1 MNKKIKVLMVGLLPT
16 DIEKVDGGVVA
27 VVLNLLSSFSKM
39 EQVDMIFVSYNLEIK
54 SEIIKR
60 YSGNIK
66 IHYLPYTV
74 PFKLIDYF
82 FNRKSLNRIIQSQKP
97 DLIHIQEVTP
107 HILRFLR
114 FPKDRIVLT
123 QHGIM
128 SEEYKYAV
136 NLRDKLQSLF
146 KGFVERNVFPLFNNV
161 IFISDYNKN
170 LFPRKS
176 IVGEKIYNPVNPIFF
191 TKTKVSGQM
200 NSISYV
206 GRINKNKNLTIV
218 LRARARLKEKNIIFT
233 LHVVGGYKDNYYEGE
248 VNTIVNENDLSGQVI
263 FYGWQTQEQILQ
275 VHEKCRIFV
284 LPSQQETMP
293 VVVGEAMALGKV
305 VVASNVGAVSEM
317 VTDKISGF
325 LFERNDLDQLC
336 SLLKQL
342 HNNAELIETT
352 SVNAMREAREKFH
365 PDSIASKTYEF
376 YSKVLGKARTK
387 RIE

>member
-39 EQVDMIFVSYNLEIK
+39 EQVEMIFVSYNLEIK
-54 SEIIKR
+54 SEIIKQ

-66 IHYLPYTV
+66 IHYLPYAV

-82 FNRKSLNRIIQSQKP
+82 VNRQSLNRIIESQKP

-170 LFPRKS
+170 LFPRKGIFS
-176 IVGEKIYNPVNPIFF
+176 EKIYNPVNPIFF
-191 TKTKVSGQM
+191 TKTNVSGRM

-206 GRINKNKNLTIV
+206 GRINKNKNLSIV
-218 LRARARLKEKNIIFT
+218 LRALARLKKENIVFT
-233 LHVVGGYKDNYYEGE
+233 LHVVGGYKDNYYEEE
-248 VNTIVNENDLSGQVI
+248 VNTLVSENDLSSQVI

-305 VVASNVGAVSEM
+305 VIASNVGAVSEM
-317 VTDKISGF
+317 VTDKTSGF
-325 LFERNDLDQLC
+325 LFKRNDLDELC

-342 HNNAELIETT
+342 HNNTELIETI
-352 SVNAMREAREKFH
+352 SAKAMHEAREKFH
-365 PDSIASKTYEF
+365 PDSIAAKTYEF
-376 YSKVLGKARTK
+376 YSTVLGNAHTK
-387 RIE
+387 IIK